1 MLLKLRWNSI
11 SLFLAAMIVCFAVAG
26 ILADGP
32 GNAFKAFWALQLHP
46 GRLINDFFAAAG
58 VGGTLLNAAA
68 VGLVGWVFIQMTGVS
83 FSGPT
88 FAAVFTMMGFGLFGK
103 TPVNILPVIAG
114 VTLSAHLVGKR
125 LKDYLIIALFG
136 TALGP
141 LVSVVFLE
149 TGLPLW
155 TGISLGIL
163 SGLAAGFLLPA
174 LAVAM
179 LHLHQ
184 GYSLYN
190 MGLTC
195 GFLGLFAA
203 SVLKAAGL
211 PFETHL
217 KWYDTGMPLLTLM
230 VPALSLVLILT
241 ALIQGREK
249 SFRAF
254 LKIQKLPG
262 RLPSDFVD
270 MAGLSGAFL
279 NAGLT
284 GLALFALVSLLGADY
299 SGPVLGGMLTVM
311 GFATFGTNFRNS
323 WSVLAGVTAAALI
336 FGKDLNSPGII
347 LAVLFST
354 TLGPLAGQ
362 FGIGIGFLAGFLHL
376 VLVSQ
381 TGSWQGGMNLYNNG
395 FAGGLTAALIIAVI
409 QWYKNNRDEG

>member
-1 MLLKLRWNSI
+1 MI
-11 SLFLAAMIVCFAVAG
+11 LAFALAG
-26 ILADGP
+26 ILVDGP
-32 GNAFKAFWALQLHP
+32 ADAIFSFIYIQLHP

-58 VGGTLLNAAA
+58 IGGTLLNAAA
-68 VGLVGWVFIQMTGVS
+68 VGFTGWMLIQITGVS

-103 TPVNILPVIAG
+103 TPFNILPVIAG

-149 TGLPLW
+149 TGLSLW
-155 TGISLGIL
+155 MGVSLGVL

-211 PFETHL
+211 PFESHL
-217 KWYDTGMPLLTLM
+217 KWYDSGMPLLTLM
-230 VPALSLVLILT
+230 IPVLSLSLLFL
-241 ALIQGREK
+241 ALFKGRGK
-249 SFRAF
+249 SWKAF
-254 LKIQKLPG
+254 IKIQKLPG

-270 MAGLSGAFL
+270 MAGIDGAFL

-284 GLALFALVSLLGADY
+284 GLALFALVYFLGADF
-299 SGPVLGGMLTVM
+299 SGPVLGGILTVM
-311 GFATFGTNFRNS
+311 GFATFGTHFRNS
-323 WSVLAGVTAAALI
+323 WSVLAGVIAASLL
-336 FGKDLNSPGII
+336 FGKDLTSPGII
-347 LAVLFST
+347 LAILFGT

-362 FGIGIGFLAGFLHL
+362 FGAGIGFLAGFLHL

-395 FAGGLTAALIIAVI
+395 FAGGLTAAFIIAVI
-409 QWYKNNRDEG
+409 QWYRNNKDEG

>member
-1 MLLKLRWNSI
+1 MILI
-11 SLFLAAMIVCFAVAG
+11 FALAGVLV
-26 ILADGP
+26 DGP
-32 GNAFKAFWALQLHP
+32 GTAFHDFIRLQLHP

-58 VGGTLLNAAA
+58 IGGTLVNAAA
-68 VGLVGWVFIQMTGVS
+68 VGLIGWLLIQITGVS

-114 VTLSAHLVGKR
+114 VTLSARLVGKR

-149 TGLPLW
+149 TGLPPGL
-155 TGISLGIL
+155 GISLGIL
-163 SGLAAGFLLPA
+163 SGLGAGFLLPA

-211 PFETHL
+211 PFDSHL

-230 VPALSLVLILT
+230 VPALSVSLLLI
-241 ALIQGREK
+241 ALWKGREGRIWK
-249 SFRAF
+249 GF

-284 GLALFALVSLLGADY
+284 GIALFALVMILGADF
-299 SGPVLGGMLTVM
+299 SGPVLGGILTVM
-311 GFATFGTNFRNS
+311 GFATFGTHFRNS
-323 WSVLAGVTAAALI
+323 WSVLAGVICASLL
-336 FGKDLNSPGII
+336 FGKDLSSPGVI
-347 LAVLFST
+347 LAILFGT

-362 FGIGIGFLAGFLHL
+362 FGVGIGFLAGFLPL
-376 VLVSQ
+376 ILVSH
-381 TGSWQGGMNLYNNG
+381 TGSRQGGMNLYNNG

-409 QWYKNNRDEG
+409 QWYKNNKDEG